1 MSFLDR
7 LKSLF
12 SGTGQ
17 DAGSSGSPMITCE
30 EALGVVHDFL
40 DGELDGVSEEQVKAH
55 FEVCKRC
62 YPHLHVEEAFR
73 EALCRAA
80 AEERAPTAL
89 KARLMELLAEADA

>member
-1 MSFLDR
+1 M
-7 LKSLF
+7 
-12 SGTGQ
+12 
-17 DAGSSGSPMITCE
+17 
-30 EALGVVHDFL
+30 
-40 DGELDGVSEEQVKAH
+40 KAH

>member
-40 DGELDGVSEEQVKAH
+40 DGSSTGSQ
-55 FEVCKRC
+55 RS
-62 YPHLHVEEAFR
+62 R
-73 EALCRAA
+73 
-80 AEERAPTAL
+80 
-89 KARLMELLAEADA
+89 

>member
-1 MSFLDR
+1 
-7 LKSLF
+7 
-12 SGTGQ
+12 
-17 DAGSSGSPMITCE
+17 MIICE

-40 DGELDGVSEEQVKAH
+40 DGEFDGVSEEQVKAH
-55 FEVCKRC
+55 FGVCKRC

-80 AEERAPTAL
+80 AEERAPTTL